1 MKFLQSVNL
10 YYDQKNLSA
19 LTLGST
25 LLTAATADFTP
36 DGASGALKVSFKGE
50 EVIAG
55 SNFLQNGSGVFSAG
69 ELKHPASSA
78 ASPDFANRQKLTA
91 VPAVGGTAIT
101 LPKELLRVY
110 TIVKIQTLQ

>member
-1 MKFLQSVNL
+1 MIK
-10 YYDQKNLSA
+10 KNLSA

-91 VPAVGGTAIT
+91 VPAAGGTAIT